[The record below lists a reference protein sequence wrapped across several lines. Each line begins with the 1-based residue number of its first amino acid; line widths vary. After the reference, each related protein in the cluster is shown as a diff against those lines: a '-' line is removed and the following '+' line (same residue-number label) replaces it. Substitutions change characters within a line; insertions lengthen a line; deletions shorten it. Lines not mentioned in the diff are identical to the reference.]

1 VIFVTNSLGWVLL
14 AGRLGGCQAKAAGT
28 DWRGDLRSA
37 FKSGE
42 WSVSVAK
49 QQSVFHLEIEMSVFW
64 HWREHHS
71 PGAAVSMIQSLL
83 AVLNGNAY
91 QRPGLQI
98 KHD

>member
-1 VIFVTNSLGWVLL
+1 
-14 AGRLGGCQAKAAGT
+14 
-28 DWRGDLRSA
+28 
-37 FKSGE
+37 
-42 WSVSVAK
+42 
-49 QQSVFHLEIEMSVFW
+49 MSVFW

-91 QRPGLQI
+91 QQPGLQI